1 MTFGHITP
9 MFVTV
14 ICVGKIAHTARN
26 ARKQRGLTRT
36 KMAETTKITHRK
48 DGLYDLTL
56 KDGNTYIIK
65 HALTMQEVVYELEQ
79 ELYQWEED
87 TNGGAE

>member
-1 MTFGHITP
+1 MAET
-9 MFVTV
+9 
-14 ICVGKIAHTARN
+14 KIAHR
-26 ARKQRGLTRT
+26 R
-36 KMAETTKITHRK
+36 
-48 DGLYDLTL
+48 DGLYDLTI

>member
-1 MTFGHITP
+1 

-14 ICVGKIAHTARN
+14 TFATKTSITARNVRKRRGWTRTRMAETKIAHR
-26 ARKQRGLTRT
+26 R
-36 KMAETTKITHRK
+36 
-48 DGLYDLTL
+48 DGLYDLTI

>member
-9 MFVTV
+9 MSVMVTTV
-14 ICVGKIAHTARN
+14 RRIATIARN
-26 ARKQRGLTRT
+26 ARKQRGSTRT
-36 KMAETTKITHRK
+36 KMAETTRITHRK

-65 HALTMQEVVYELEQ
+65 QAMTMQEVVAELER
-79 ELYQWEED
+79 ELNQWED
-87 TNGGAE
+87 DLNGRE